1 MINPSAFGWIDKFF
15 IELKNQ
21 DESYIQNEKLFYE
34 NTRKTGFLVGYIT
47 HFVTSIK
54 IVTSGLKNDELSK
67 IALLN
72 TLFCIYKMQNES
84 WSVEKFKEESLL
96 FYKQILPENN
106 TLLNKI
112 LPEDSASSKL
122 EKIINSRIQT
132 NENIISKNFSHI
144 LTNAL
149 SFIDVLAFKKYLIS
163 KNLPEKYLKRTEEII
178 INVVSMALKTKEK
191 KSNHDDLL
199 QKMFESSVRYSKFNS
214 KEIESLENINLSF
227 FSDNYEKYY
236 LIDMAGMAMW
246 NDNKIEKNE
255 LHFLEK
261 LAKELNISLS
271 FVEKSIQDMNIF
283 LAENKKDIPYF
294 NYSNPVK
301 HFYDQT
307 TQNVQTLITRN
318 KARLLLEISQS
329 KELMKL
335 LAQSTKRDL
344 NSEEKKKVRNQ
355 ILDICK
361 TIPSLTI
368 FIIPGGS
375 LLLPI
380 LIKFI
385 PQLLPSAFNEN
396 LNDD

>member
-1 MINPSAFGWIDKFF
+1 M
-15 IELKNQ
+15 
-21 DESYIQNEKLFYE
+21 
-34 NTRKTGFLVGYIT
+34 
-47 HFVTSIK
+47 
-54 IVTSGLKNDELSK
+54 
-67 IALLN
+67 
-72 TLFCIYKMQNES
+72 
-84 WSVEKFKEESLL
+84 
-96 FYKQILPENN
+96 
-106 TLLNKI
+106 
-112 LPEDSASSKL
+112 
-122 EKIINSRIQT
+122 
-132 NENIISKNFSHI
+132 
-144 LTNAL
+144 
-149 SFIDVLAFKKYLIS
+149 AFKKYLIS